1 MLVEKK
7 TYKVGDI
14 INLKLVSGD
23 EIVGELS
30 DLDTQGYSLKK
41 PCVVITSAD
50 GIGLVQAMF
59 GLDPEK
65 ENLFYKDNHVITVCH
80 THNPMRDH
88 YIKVTTAE

>member
-7 TYKVGDI
+7 SYKVGDI

-30 DLDTQGYSLKK
+30 DHDTQGYSLKK

-65 ENLFYKDNHVITVCH
+65 ENLFYKDSHVITVCR
-80 THNPMRDH
+80 THDPMRDH

>member
-1 MLVEKK
+1 MLIEKNK
-7 TYKVGDI
+7 YSIGDI

-23 EIVGELS
+23 EIVGELR
-30 DLDTQGYSLKK
+30 DHDIHGYSLKK
-41 PCVVITSAD
+41 PCMVITSAD

-80 THNPMRDH
+80 THEPMRDH